1 MPRGVVNVVGVVVEF
16 SKSRWRPE
24 GVRVVGYG
32 MFFFREMGGV
42 GVGFGDCSLLLLC
55 DLYLVV
61 RDLLLDRFG
70 LLDPTEPSV
79 VLGPLGAVIGLATAS
94 ATTLGTTSGRGL
106 LRTGVARCH
115 H

>member
-1 MPRGVVNVVGVVVEF
+1 MPRGVVNVVGVSLWN

-32 MFFFREMGGV
+32 MFFEMGEWC
-42 GVGFGDCSLLLLC
+42 GFGDCSLLLLC

-79 VLGPLGAVIGLATAS
+79 VLGPLGAVIGLAAAS
-94 ATTLGTTSGRGL
+94 AATLGTTSGRGL
-106 LRTGVARCH
+106 LRSGVARCH